1 MSDTPVADKVEG
13 SAGDDRLE
21 RLEKGLETL
30 TTLVKESTPK
40 APEAPNIRKGENVMT
55 SRPFSYARM
64 MLAVVRKQAG
74 DLDYGSHSKVELDLA
89 SKLRKE
95 SDAMCGQGGSTYS
108 QFCAP
113 IASAFMPIS
122 WNETGASAANGD
134 NLDLP
139 GYTRSLVKEVQDHFA
154 TAPGY
159 DPDEVRRLG
168 IRKDSMVRNDAT
180 YGGTLVPFAAQGEL
194 IEVLRN
200 SMAIA
205 RTPGVRMVP
214 LPPQGSVRYPRQTS
228 ETSISAYSEGATISG
243 SRFGT
248 GAVTLTA
255 KRYSGL
261 VDVTDE
267 LLRFAGN
274 TSVEALIRQDLAE
287 KTARVTDKD
296 MLEGTGGTSILGLL
310 NIPSIE
316 TKTASTTGGNGNTLH
331 PEDIINLIAQQAGQN
346 APTERGV
353 SILMRPELLALI
365 GTSRDDQNSF
375 SFSSAFNNGPF
386 GSTLWG
392 YSVVQSTNVSN
403 ARIKGSSGS
412 TLTYVLTLVPSEV
425 LIGQS
430 GVIDFAMT
438 DSDSTKFQQG
448 IKTVRVMTY
457 LDMGVRHEAS
467 VGLIDQLLLTAVGP

>member
-1 MSDTPVADKVEG
+1 
-13 SAGDDRLE
+13 
-21 RLEKGLETL
+21 
-30 TTLVKESTPK
+30 
-40 APEAPNIRKGENVMT
+40 
-55 SRPFSYARM
+55 
-64 MLAVVRKQAG
+64 
-74 DLDYGSHSKVELDLA
+74 
-89 SKLRKE
+89 
-95 SDAMCGQGGSTYS
+95 MCGQGGSGYS

-113 IASAFMPIS
+113 VASAFMPVS

-134 NLDLP
+134 ALDLP
-139 GYTRSLVKEVQDHFA
+139 GYTRDLVKEVQDHFQS
-154 TAPGY
+154 APEY
-159 DPDEVRRLG
+159 DPGEGRRLG
-168 IRKDSMVRNDAT
+168 VRKDSMVRNDAAG
-180 YGGTLVPFAAQGEL
+180 GGTLVPLAAQGEL

-228 ETSISAYSEGATISG
+228 LTSISGYGEGATISG

-248 GAVTLTA
+248 GAITLSA

-274 TSVEALIRQDLAE
+274 ASVEALIRQDLAE
-287 KTARVTDKD
+287 QTARVTDKD
-296 MLEGTGGTSILGLL
+296 MLEGPGGTQILGLI
-310 NIPSIE
+310 NIPSIQA
-316 TKTASTTGGNGNTLH
+316 KTATTVAANGNTLH
-331 PEDIINLIAQQAGQN
+331 PEDLVNLIAQQAGAN

-353 SILMRPELLALI
+353 ALLMRPELLALI
-365 GTSRDDQNSF
+365 GTSRDANDSF
-375 SFSSAFNNGPF
+375 SFGSAFNNGPF
-386 GSTLWG
+386 GASLWG
-392 YSVVQSTNVSN
+392 YPVVQSTNVSN
-403 ARIKGSSGS
+403 TRVKGSG
-412 TLTYVLTLVPSEV
+412 TALTFVLALVPSEV

-438 DSDSTKFQQG
+438 DSDSTKFTQG

-467 VGLIDQLLLTAVGP
+467 VGLVDQLLLTAVGP